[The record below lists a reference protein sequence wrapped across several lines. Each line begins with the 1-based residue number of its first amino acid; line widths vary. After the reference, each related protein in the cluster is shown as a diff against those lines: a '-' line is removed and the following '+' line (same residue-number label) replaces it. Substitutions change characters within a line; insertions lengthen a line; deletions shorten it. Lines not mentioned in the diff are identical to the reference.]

1 MADLIT
7 KCNKTLDGETVIQ
20 WDISYEVESG
30 ANKNHFCVVVLPSE
44 MTTPTSADE
53 AKTKANVKAK
63 AIKDAWVADL
73 PEYANTPVES
83 VLGDVTL

>member
-1 MADLIT
+1 MSDTIT
-7 KCNKTLDGETVIQ
+7 ACTKIVDGDTVIQ

-30 ANKNHFCVVVLPSE
+30 QNKNCFCVVVMPSE
-44 MTTPTSADE
+44 MTTPTDANE

-73 PEYANTPVES
+73 PEYTAAPVES
-83 VLGDVTL
+83 VVGNVTL